1 MWRRVLSKSAGLGF
15 GGFLV
20 ALGLGWYYF
29 STVDVSLQ
37 LFAYILV
44 IGGIGIIANSLLAW
58 RWSRLRI
65 QGLVSGII
73 GGLILSLIL
82 TSGTTLI
89 DYFTGF
95 DVGTFRA
102 EGTEAFEGALTA
114 PSVYLEIDNFNGPI
128 RVRTHSA
135 ASFDVTINIIA
146 KGTSQQQADE
156 RRDDFIE
163 KIRFTENIVQN
174 QHRLIVN
181 YNLASNLYSRYSVE
195 VVVTLPAVVLLEAD
209 LASSNGGISISSITG
224 TMLQLDT
231 SNGAL
236 NLNEVIADRITGQTS
251 NGGINGEI
259 MANQTHLSSSNG
271 GLTLRLEPPRSG
283 EYILS
288 TSNGP
293 VRITLS
299 SASNIG
305 YDLDLSTSN
314 GDIDIALPDLEY
326 SENQRTSKK
335 AATVGFESKDI
346 QVSLEIDTSNGNID
360 IVTP

>member
-1 MWRRVLSKSAGLGF
+1 MWRHVLSKSVGLGF

-58 RWSRLRI
+58 RWSRLPI
-65 QGLVSGII
+65 QGLASGII

-82 TSGTTLI
+82 TSGTTLL
-89 DYFTGF
+89 DYFTDF
-95 DVGTFRA
+95 NVGTFRA
-102 EGTEAFEGALTA
+102 EGTEAFDGALTA
-114 PSVYLEIDNFNGPI
+114 PNVYLEIDNFNGPI
-128 RVRTHSA
+128 RVSTHTA
-135 ASFDVTINIIA
+135 ASFDVMVNIIA
-146 KGTSQQQADE
+146 KGTSQEQADE
-156 RRDDFIE
+156 RLEGFIE
-163 KIRFTENIVQN
+163 KIRFTDNIVQN
-174 QHRLIVN
+174 QHRLIMN
-181 YNLASNLYSRYSVE
+181 YNLASNLYSLYSVE
-195 VVVTLPAVVLLEAD
+195 VVVTLPSDVLLEAD
-209 LASSNGGISISSITG
+209 LESSNGGISVASITG
-224 TMLQLDT
+224 TVLQLDT

-236 NLNEVIADRITGQTS
+236 NLNEVVADRISGQTS
-251 NGGINGEI
+251 NGGIEGEI

-271 GLTLRLEPPRSG
+271 GLTLRLGPPGSG
-283 EYILS
+283 EYVLS

-314 GDIDIALPDLEY
+314 GDIDITLPDLEY
-326 SENQRTSKK
+326 SENQKTRKI

-346 QVSLEIDTSNGNID
+346 QVSLEVDTSNGNID